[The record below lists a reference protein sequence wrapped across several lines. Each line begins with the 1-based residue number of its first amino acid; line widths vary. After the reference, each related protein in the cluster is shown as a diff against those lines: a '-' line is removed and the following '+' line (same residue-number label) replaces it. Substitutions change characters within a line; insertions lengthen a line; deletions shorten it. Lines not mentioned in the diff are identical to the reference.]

1 MRRIIWVCSLVCSSL
16 MFASMAQSQETGHQ
30 DLRASA
36 VLIDAVDAPGY
47 KVIQEIEGAIDSGE
61 DESAAVQNTLV
72 KLSASEDE
80 TLTIA
85 QKDVLS
91 SYMEVGK
98 AFFNTLIGGS
108 ELFEATFASIEE
120 LPASA
125 GDVITVAVTF
135 FPEQAGEIL
144 AAAALTGEIT
154 QEDAIALALLAG
166 ANPEDV
172 STETAAGGDITA
184 VPAPLGAGV
193 GAGGAGGG
201 DTTAST
207 N

>member
-1 MRRIIWVCSLVCSSL
+1 MRRFIWVCSLVCSSL
-16 MFASMAQSQETGHQ
+16 MFASMAQSQETGQQ
-30 DLRASA
+30 DLKASA
-36 VLIDAVDAPGY
+36 ILIDAVDAPGY
-47 KVIQEIEGAIDSGE
+47 KVIQEIEKAIDGGVE
-61 DESAAVQNTLV
+61 GNEATKATLAT
-72 KLSASEDE
+72 LSASENE
-80 TLTIA
+80 MLTTS

-91 SYMEVGK
+91 SYTEAGY

-108 ELFEATFASIEE
+108 EIFEATFASIEE
-120 LPASA
+120 LPANA
-125 GDVITVAVTF
+125 GDVVTVAVTF
-135 FPEQAGEIL
+135 FPEQANEIL
-144 AAAALTGEIT
+144 AAAVLTGEIT
-154 QEDAIALALLAG
+154 QEDAITLALLAG

>member
-1 MRRIIWVCSLVCSSL
+1 MRRFVWVCSLVCSSL
-16 MFASMAQSQETGHQ
+16 MFASMAQSQETGQQ
-30 DLRASA
+30 DLKASA
-36 VLIDAVDAPGY
+36 ILIDAPGY
-47 KVIQEIEGAIDSGE
+47 KVIQEIEKAMDGGVAGSE
-61 DESAAVQNTLV
+61 ATKATLAT
-72 KLSASEDE
+72 LSASENE
-80 TLTIA
+80 TLTTS

-91 SYMEVGK
+91 NYTEAGYT
-98 AFFNTLIGGS
+98 FFNTLVGGS

-120 LPASA
+120 LPANA
-125 GDVITVAVTF
+125 GDVVTVAVTF
-135 FPEQAGEIL
+135 FTEQANEIL
-144 AAAALTGEIT
+144 AAAVLTGEIT

>member
-16 MFASMAQSQETGHQ
+16 MFASMAQSQETGQQ

-36 VLIDAVDAPGY
+36 VLIDAADAPGY
-47 KVIQEIEGAIDSGE
+47 KVIQEIEKAMDGGVEGSEATK
-61 DESAAVQNTLV
+61 ATLAT
-72 KLSASEDE
+72 LSASENE
-80 TLTIA
+80 TLTTS
-85 QKDVLS
+85 QKDMLS
-91 SYMEVGK
+91 SYTEASY
-98 AFFNTLIGGS
+98 AFFNALIGGS
-108 ELFEATFASIEE
+108 EIFEATFASIEE
-120 LPASA
+120 LPANA
-125 GDVITVAVTF
+125 GDVVTIAVTF
-135 FPEQAGEIL
+135 FPEQASEIL
-144 AAAALTGEIT
+144 AAAVLTGEIT

>member
-1 MRRIIWVCSLVCSSL
+1 
-16 MFASMAQSQETGHQ
+16 MAQSQETGQQ
-30 DLRASA
+30 DLKASA
-36 VLIDAVDAPGY
+36 ILIDAVDAPGY
-47 KVIQEIEGAIDSGE
+47 KVIQEIEKAIDGGVE
-61 DESAAVQNTLV
+61 GNEATKATLAT
-72 KLSASEDE
+72 LSASENE
-80 TLTIA
+80 MLTTS

-91 SYMEVGK
+91 SYTEAGY

-108 ELFEATFASIEE
+108 EIFEATFASIEE
-120 LPASA
+120 LPANA
-125 GDVITVAVTF
+125 GDVVTVAVTF
-135 FPEQAGEIL
+135 FPEQANEIL
-144 AAAALTGEIT
+144 AAAVLTGEIT
-154 QEDAIALALLAG
+154 QEDAITLALLAG

>member
-1 MRRIIWVCSLVCSSL
+1 
-16 MFASMAQSQETGHQ
+16 MAQSQETGQQ
-30 DLRASA
+30 DLKASA
-36 VLIDAVDAPGY
+36 ILIDAVDAPGY
-47 KVIQEIEGAIDSGE
+47 KVIQEIEKAMDGGVAGSE
-61 DESAAVQNTLV
+61 ATKATLDT
-72 KLSASEDE
+72 LSASENE
-80 TLTIA
+80 TLTTS

-91 SYMEVGK
+91 NYTEAGYI
-98 AFFNTLIGGS
+98 FFNTLVGGS

-120 LPASA
+120 LPANA
-125 GDVITVAVTF
+125 GDVVTVAVTF
-135 FPEQAGEIL
+135 FPEQANEIL
-144 AAAALTGEIT
+144 AAAVLTGEIT

>member
-1 MRRIIWVCSLVCSSL
+1 MSLADDGRR
-16 MFASMAQSQETGHQ
+16 G
-30 DLRASA
+30 D
-36 VLIDAVDAPGY
+36 D
-47 KVIQEIEGAIDSGE
+47 
-61 DESAAVQNTLV
+61 
-72 KLSASEDE
+72 
-80 TLTIA
+80 TLT
-85 QKDVLS
+85 VFT
-91 SYMEVGK
+91 
-98 AFFNTLIGGS
+98 AF
-108 ELFEATFASIEE
+108 TF
-120 LPASA
+120 L
-125 GDVITVAVTF
+125 TVAVTF
-135 FPEQAGEIL
+135 FPEQANEIL
-144 AAAALTGEIT
+144 AAAVLTGEIT

>member
-1 MRRIIWVCSLVCSSL
+1 MRRFVWVCSLVCSSL
-16 MFASMAQSQETGHQ
+16 MFASMAQSQETGQQ
-30 DLRASA
+30 DLKASA
-36 VLIDAVDAPGY
+36 ILIDAVDAPGY
-47 KVIQEIEGAIDSGE
+47 KVIQEIEKAMDGGVAGSE
-61 DESAAVQNTLV
+61 ATKATLDT
-72 KLSASEDE
+72 LSASENE
-80 TLTIA
+80 TLTTS

-91 SYMEVGK
+91 NYTEAGYI
-98 AFFNTLIGGS
+98 FFNTLVGGS

-120 LPASA
+120 LPANA
-125 GDVITVAVTF
+125 GDVVTVAVTF
-135 FPEQAGEIL
+135 FPEQANEIL
-144 AAAALTGEIT
+144 AAAVLTGEIT